1 MVHYPEGSEFLQTG
15 RFDVLFRNV
24 AIEAL
29 GYELAPHRI
38 SSDWLEDQIG
48 ATMQRLGVPKGRLEQ
63 LSGIRERR
71 FWDAGTR
78 PSDVATMAAKK
89 ALADAEVDPQQVGVV
104 INTSVCQD
112 FLEPST
118 ACFVHRNLGLSPRA
132 VNYDVRNACLGF
144 LNGMVIA
151 ALMIESGELE
161 YALIVD
167 GEGAQEAVM
176 STVKRLQSP
185 TTTVQEFRDN
195 FATLTLGSGGAAM
208 LLARADKSK
217 RGHRLNGVVSLAATE
232 HNELCIGMPDYMKT
246 DASTLLIAGVK
257 LAADTWSLA
266 QEQLPN
272 WSDDEIA
279 LYAPHQVSARHM
291 AGVAEAIGVTP
302 AKLYLNFPVLGNIGP
317 AALPISLAQAAEAG
331 RLKSGD
337 QVGLLGI
344 GSGLNCSMMSVT
356 W

>member
-1 MVHYPEGSEFLQTG
+1 
-15 RFDVLFRNV
+15 VLFQNV

-48 ATMQRLGVPKGRLEQ
+48 DTMQRLGVPKGRLEQ

-78 PSDVATMAAKK
+78 PSDVATLAARK
-89 ALADAEVDPQQVGVV
+89 ALDAAEVDPKRIGVV

-118 ACFVHRNLGLSPRA
+118 ACFVHRNLGLAPRA

-144 LNGMVIA
+144 LNGMSIA
-151 ALMIESGELE
+151 AMMIEAGEIE
-161 YALIVD
+161 YGLVVD
-167 GEGAQEAVM
+167 GEGSQEAVM
-176 STVKRLQSP
+176 STVRRLQSP
-185 TTTVQEFRDN
+185 ETTMVEFRDN
-195 FATLTLGSGGAAM
+195 FATLTLGSGAAAM
-208 LLARADKSK
+208 LLSRADLSKS
-217 RGHRLNGVVSLAATE
+217 GHRLNGLVSLAATE
-232 HNELCIGMPDYMKT
+232 HNELCVGMPDYMKT
-246 DASTLLIAGVK
+246 DASALLIAGVK
-257 LAADTWSLA
+257 LAAETWSLA
-266 QEQLPN
+266 QEQLPR
-272 WSDDEIA
+272 WSEAEID
-279 LYAPHQVSARHM
+279 LYAPHQVGARHM
-291 AGVAEAIGVTP
+291 AAVAEAIGVTP
-302 AKLYLNFPVLGNIGP
+302 AKLYLNFPQLGNIGP

-337 QVGLLGI
+337 HVGLLGI
-344 GSGLNCSMMSVT
+344 GSGLNCSMMSVS